1 MNSFGRE
8 GRRRRG
14 EKEEEKRGEK
24 GKKEGEETKGKK
36 DGGGRVAGRHLFFY
50 HQKEK
55 GKSIG

>member
-24 GKKEGEETKGKK
+24 GKKEVEETRGKGR
-36 DGGGRVAGRHLFFY
+36 GGRVAGRHYFLY
-50 HQKEK
+50 QKEK
-55 GKSIG
+55 